1 MVIDL
6 LLPRRVP
13 LDMPRR
19 PGTTFDCP
27 DEDQPVAHGK
37 LVMCKPDS
45 LLHHWERGYQYTIG
59 QSRRLMADNWAIYA
73 TRGSDNVWNDPAR
86 NSSSTR

>member
-6 LLPRRVP
+6 LLPRVAP

-45 LLHHWERGYQYTIG
+45 LLHHWERG
-59 QSRRLMADNWAIYA
+59 
-73 TRGSDNVWNDPAR
+73 
-86 NSSSTR
+86 